1 MIKKTKVSN
10 TAILKFTYSEA
21 LDILLEAASEVKSE
35 YEKLSNHKV
44 SIEFTEKLS
53 TIQGYSN
60 YNHNGNCQIVVGI
73 HNLNEVFINKLGDK
87 TSYIKDGNFV
97 AALDTLF
104 HESRHLKCK
113 LLSYENCNKTFNEKV
128 LLNCTSL
135 ASVNDNYYN
144 MNYLDMPFEIDAEQ
158 FGINKAYS
166 FLHDI
171 CEIPSAERIILN
183 YVNDRINL
191 EYRHFTRER
200 YILMMPDENTY
211 MSLNEVNDKFN
222 EQFADS
228 LKVKRVYVISS
239 KNKDKIS
246 RLLCRPG
253 WEEIKKEMDETT
265 EAGDFDIKMACLELY
280 LHPKRIEEASFL
292 KKIDIK
298 PESIFDHPFPEKQ
311 NIISRI
317 GQTFKNMRN
326 ENQLD
331 DFSDR

>member
-144 MNYLDMPFEIDAEQ
+144 INRLFMITITKKEEVVLNQVEIFNPEYPDGVPIKFLKDELGFHEYDLVQ
-158 FGINKAYS
+158 ILNTLSEKNLIEFNGSSVKLTISDKEINAVKSKKDVEKIELNIKEKESYNLIKELVDDKNLVS
-166 FLHDI
+166 KYTLEGHLLYGDLKLSNFKMYH
-171 CEIPSAERIILN
+171 IILSLEN
-183 YVNDRINL
+183 KNL
-191 EYRHFTRER
+191 
-200 YILMMPDENTY
+200 
-211 MSLNEVNDKFN
+211 
-222 EQFADS
+222 
-228 LKVKRVYVISS
+228 LK
-239 KNKDKIS
+239 
-246 RLLCRPG
+246 P
-253 WEEIKKEMDETT
+253 IKKED
-265 EAGDFDIKMACLELY
+265 GDYY
-280 LHPKRIEEASFL
+280 LLVE
-292 KKIDIK
+292 
-298 PESIFDHPFPEKQ
+298 
-311 NIISRI
+311 
-317 GQTFKNMRN
+317 
-326 ENQLD
+326 
-331 DFSDR
+331 